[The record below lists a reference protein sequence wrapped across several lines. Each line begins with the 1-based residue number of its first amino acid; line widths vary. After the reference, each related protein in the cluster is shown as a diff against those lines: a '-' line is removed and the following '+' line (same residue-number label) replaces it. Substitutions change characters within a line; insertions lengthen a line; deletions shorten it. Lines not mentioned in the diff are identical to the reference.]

1 MNNQI
6 YNILNNICLKINQKN
21 DFEIFNLNFEI
32 YSKLIEYL
40 NQYQYQN
47 IGFFRKKNDCID
59 YYAIMDELIKNQKNV
74 FQIENNINSL
84 SISTVKKITNFILK
98 NDGIY
103 SYPKTNVSYLNKLSI
118 IIYPV
123 QIVKNNLCYIYTENE
138 LNFLKKFKGIKIAIG
153 YKESITNKNIETLKK
168 SFIKFDKIIL
178 V

>member
-1 MNNQI
+1 MNHQI

-21 DFEIFNLNFEI
+21 DFEIFKINFEI
-32 YSKLIEYL
+32 YTKLIECL
-40 NQYQYQN
+40 KEYQYKN
-47 IGFFRKKNDCID
+47 IGFFKKKNDCVD
-59 YYAIMDELIKNQKNV
+59 YYSIMDELIKDQKNV
-74 FQIENNINSL
+74 FQIENNINYL
-84 SISTVKKITNFILK
+84 SISIVKNITNFILK

-103 SYPKTNVSYLNKLSI
+103 SYPKTDISYLNKLSI

-138 LNFLKKFKGIKIAIG
+138 LNFLKNFKGKKIAIG
-153 YKESITNKNIETLKK
+153 YKESITNKNIETVKK